1 MGESEEEKRDGT
13 VSTIIIEIISSIA
26 FYTIQRKRALMM
38 IVVIRPTERE
48 REREEKNSTR
58 EETRERERE
67 RTSFDDR
74 CAIIVLPQNQT
85 RL

>member
-1 MGESEEEKRDGT
+1 MGESEEEKCDGT

-38 IVVIRPTERE
+38 IVVIQPAE
-48 REREEKNSTR
+48 REREEKKVVQERRRTR
-58 EETRERERE
+58 G

>member
-1 MGESEEEKRDGT
+1 MLSTECMKAIVQMGESEEEKRDGT

-48 REREEKNSTR
+48 RGKKKIVQEKR
-58 EETRERERE
+58 RERERE
-67 RTSFDDR
+67 GEN
-74 CAIIVLPQNQT
+74 II
-85 RL
+85 